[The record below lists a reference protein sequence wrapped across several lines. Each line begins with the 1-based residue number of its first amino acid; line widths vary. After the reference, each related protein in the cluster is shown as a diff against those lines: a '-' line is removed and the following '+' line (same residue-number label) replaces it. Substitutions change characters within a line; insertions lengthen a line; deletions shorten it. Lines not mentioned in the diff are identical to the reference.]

1 FVILDV
7 PSNDIEDIRPLLP
20 ALAIALQVYNRSN
33 WFVLAVDRLQIKI
46 KRPLDVPPH
55 AARQRTWLGL
65 DTGGACQTIAEKA
78 Q

>member
-1 FVILDV
+1 VFLHA
-7 PSNDIEDIRPLLP
+7 PSNDIEDILLFK
-20 ALAIALQVYNRSN
+20 VYNRSN

-55 AARQRTWLGL
+55 AARQGARLGL